1 MFCLVYSLKNEK
13 KKSKIN
19 STCLSTTPKQLA
31 SPNASTAT
39 SAAAQSVSIPM
50 QHLPVASSSNSGA
63 ATAATSAPVASL
75 SNQAP
80 PVQHRAVLAPA
91 ESIHYYD
98 EKQFHDEE
106 DSMAEYGYYGE
117 NGQFNEDGSFI
128 GLYGQ
133 DRFQA
138 VQDRIAAYAAQTQ
151 AQLKQLNS
159 AS

>member
-1 MFCLVYSLKNEK
+1 
-13 KKSKIN
+13 
-19 STCLSTTPKQLA
+19 
-31 SPNASTAT
+31 
-39 SAAAQSVSIPM
+39 M
-50 QHLPVASSSNSGA
+50 QQLPVQQ
-63 ATAATSAPVASL
+63 
-75 SNQAP
+75 QAP
-80 PVQHRAVLAPA
+80 APAHPAQHKVTLAPA

-151 AQLKQLNS
+151 AQLKQLNN
-159 AS
+159 ASS

>member
-1 MFCLVYSLKNEK
+1 M
-13 KKSKIN
+13 
-19 STCLSTTPKQLA
+19 QQ
-31 SPNASTAT
+31 SPQQTN
-39 SAAAQSVSIPM
+39 
-50 QHLPVASSSNSGA
+50 
-63 ATAATSAPVASL
+63 
-75 SNQAP
+75 
-80 PVQHRAVLAPA
+80 VQQQQQKAVLAPA

-151 AQLKQLNS
+151 AQLKQLNGS
-159 AS
+159 T